1 MKVACLYYG
10 QPRFTNN
17 PYCFESHKKFIFDRY
32 DTDIFAH
39 LWWDNEEDYDRSHVS
54 DWEFS
59 SWLQMDKCPKDKDDY
74 KRFLDKWNPLA
85 LSTSQPRQFENEQ
98 MWLEIEKR
106 FDTERFHK
114 KNFHNQLSQLFSIQ
128 KVGQLIGDRIN
139 DYDFVILI
147 RSDINIWDYP
157 DLNTLPRNKFYLS
170 SHAMPFPDLG
180 FIFPP
185 RFKRIL
191 NTYEHCEKNLVNWD
205 LCWAPVAE
213 AFKYSC
219 YKRFYSESDLLRG
232 PLPLRLVRG
241 VDCKGPTW

>member
-32 DTDIFAH
+32 DTDVYAH
-39 LWWDNEEDYDRSHVS
+39 LWWDEDEDYDRSHVT

-59 SWLQMDKCPKDKDDY
+59 TWLQMEKCPKDREDLA
-74 KRFLDKWNPLA
+74 RFVDKWKPLKMK
-85 LSTSQPRQFENEQ
+85 TSKPKEFWNEK
-98 MWLEIEKR
+98 MWSELEKR

-114 KNFHNQLSQLFSIQ
+114 KNFHNQLSQLYSIQ
-128 KVGQLIGDRIN
+128 QVSELVEDYNQ
-139 DYDFVILI
+139 YDFIITI

-157 DLNTLPRNKFYLS
+157 DLNQIPKNKFYLS

-180 FIFPP
+180 FIFAP
-185 RFKRIL
+185 RFKKVLR
-191 NTYEHCEKNLVNWD
+191 TYEHCEKNLVNWD
-205 LCWAPVAE
+205 ACWAPVAE

-219 YKRFYSESDLLRG
+219 FKRSYSESDLLRG
-232 PLPLRLVRG
+232 PLPLRLVRA
-241 VDCKGPTW
+241 VDCQGPSW